1 MIFAASYTLTPLF
14 SSNQNTYFLHGL
26 ANGKLGFL
34 ANDWMANTTDPFPL
48 FSFLIYLT
56 HSFFPT
62 FFFYGN
68 QYQINRI
75 LTEKIVQGIDVTNH
89 RLNVHQFNK
98 MEEEILDLK
107 RSFLPFRYA
116 IALMFLSG
124 LDKVALKVSET
135 QVALDQ
141 AAIVAAL
148 ERYRLVNGGYPESL
162 AALKPEF
169 MAKVPGD
176 LFHDHG
182 LVYRIDEDDSFTL
195 YSTGYNGTDDDGEFF
210 IKGESIDF
218 SKGDWPWPSA
228 AKE

>member
-1 MIFAASYTLTPLF
+1 M
-14 SSNQNTYFLHGL
+14 
-26 ANGKLGFL
+26 
-34 ANDWMANTTDPFPL
+34 
-48 FSFLIYLT
+48 
-56 HSFFPT
+56 
-62 FFFYGN
+62 
-68 QYQINRI
+68 
-75 LTEKIVQGIDVTNH
+75 
-89 RLNVHQFNK
+89 
-98 MEEEILDLK
+98 
-107 RSFLPFRYA
+107 FLPA
-116 IALMFLSG
+116 

-148 ERYRLVNGGYPESL
+148 ERYRLVNGGYPENL

-218 SKGDWPWPSA
+218 AKGDWPWPSA
-228 AKE
+228 AEE